1 MERICIIGCSG
12 TGKTALADNLGKELN
27 LPVYHIDGINY
38 LSNWEKR
45 DKKERDRIIIEKTS
59 LDKWVID
66 GNYNATLYERL
77 KKSDFVI
84 FLDYSTISH
93 VLGVLKRYI
102 KLKGKERKEI
112 PGCKEKLDKK
122 FLLYVLNFKR
132 KKRIKI
138 IELLNKVDSNKV
150 HIFKSRR
157 KLNKWYKNK
166 FNKEIIVDI

>member
-1 MERICIIGCSG
+1 M
-12 TGKTALADNLGKELN
+12 
-27 LPVYHIDGINY
+27 
-38 LSNWEKR
+38 
-45 DKKERDRIIIEKTS
+45 
-59 LDKWVID
+59 
-66 GNYNATLYERL
+66 
-77 KKSDFVI
+77 I

-102 KLKGKERKEI
+102 KLKGKERKDI
-112 PGCKEKLDKK
+112 PGCKEKLDRK